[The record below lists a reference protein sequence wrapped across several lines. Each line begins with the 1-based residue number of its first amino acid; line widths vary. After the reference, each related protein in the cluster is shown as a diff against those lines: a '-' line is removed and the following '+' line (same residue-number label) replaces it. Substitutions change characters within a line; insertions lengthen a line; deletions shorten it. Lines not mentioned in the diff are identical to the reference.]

1 MEIKLILVITKNV
14 THIATN
20 NSVYMPVGTDGIISE
35 VIFFR

>member
-1 MEIKLILVITKNV
+1 MEIKLILVIIKNV

-35 VIFFR
+35 SNIF